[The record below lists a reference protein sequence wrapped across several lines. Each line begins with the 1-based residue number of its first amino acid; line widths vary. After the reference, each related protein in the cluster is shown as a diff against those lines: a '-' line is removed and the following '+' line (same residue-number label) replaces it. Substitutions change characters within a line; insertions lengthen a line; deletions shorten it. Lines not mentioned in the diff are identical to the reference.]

1 MEKLSTKN
9 IEKPNSIVL
18 NNRSSII
25 LTGISEI
32 ISSNDKQLLLKTNN
46 SHLTISGSEINIT
59 KLIVDT
65 GDLEATGVFDSIVY
79 SGGTKKNFFQRL
91 FK

>member
-1 MEKLSTKN
+1 MEKSLNKN
-9 IEKPNSIVL
+9 IEKPNSIIL
-18 NNRSSII
+18 NNRTNLT

-46 SHLTISGSEINIT
+46 THLTITGNDINIT
-59 KLIVDT
+59 KLIVET
-65 GDLEATGVFDSIVY
+65 GDLEATGRFHSIIY
-79 SGGTKKNFFQRL
+79 SGREKKNFLKRL